1 MYVGF
6 NLKTTVLQAASAA
19 LAINLCLSKEFS
31 ATVKEDMDE
40 NGNIRMD
47 IVSLNGNE
55 ASDYEINVTFVGN
68 EMEMSG
74 WGNAGDLD
82 LDTFF
87 DKLSVLVP
95 LVDMNTLRGHL
106 IEDDSEEDY
115 LEPEELALTLP
126 ESWPVRGV
134 QKEQESAA

>member
-6 NLKTTVLQAASAA
+6 NLKATVLQAASAA

-47 IVSLNGNE
+47 IVSLNGNK

-126 ESWPVRGV
+126 ESCPVRDV